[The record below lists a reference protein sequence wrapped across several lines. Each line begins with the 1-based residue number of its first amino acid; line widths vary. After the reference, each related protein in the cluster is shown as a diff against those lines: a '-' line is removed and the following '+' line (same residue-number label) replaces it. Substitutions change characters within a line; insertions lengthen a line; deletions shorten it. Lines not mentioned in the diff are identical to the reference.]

1 MKNRMAVL
9 LTCVLLA
16 ASAALAHGGETHVI
30 GTVTRI
36 TTGSITVKTTSNTM
50 VTVGVVAET
59 TFTNSKTKAA
69 AKLTDLAVGDRVV
82 IHAKEPT
89 EGTLVADTVE
99 FAPATSKP
107 AAPKPAQ

>member
-1 MKNRMAVL
+1 MAL
-9 LTCVLLA
+9 LFTFALLA

-30 GTVTRI
+30 GTVATI
-36 TTGSITVKTTSNTM
+36 TADSITVKTTANAM
-50 VTVGVVAET
+50 VTVGVVTET

-69 AKLTDLAVGDRVV
+69 AKLADLAVGDRVV

-99 FAPATSKP
+99 FAPAAAKP
-107 AAPKPAQ
+107 TAPKPAQ